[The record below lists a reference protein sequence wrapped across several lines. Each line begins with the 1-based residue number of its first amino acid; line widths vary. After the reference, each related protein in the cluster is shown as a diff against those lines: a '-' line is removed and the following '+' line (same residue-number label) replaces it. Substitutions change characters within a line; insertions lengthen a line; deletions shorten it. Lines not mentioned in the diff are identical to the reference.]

1 MNYTGPKVKLS
12 RKLGINLTT
21 KSQKYLEKK
30 PYPPGQHGKMKR
42 RAKLSDYARQLLEK
56 QKIRF
61 QYNLSEKQLRNYF
74 IKASK
79 LVGNTGDLLLQL
91 LETRLD
97 ALVYRSGLA
106 PTIYAARQIVS
117 HGHILVDRK
126 KVDIPSYQIK
136 PNQVI
141 SLSEKL
147 RKNSIFQDSIRN
159 ASAVPPYIELTKA
172 DFSFKLLYIPPKEEI
187 PVVCELPQV
196 VEYYSR

>member
-56 QKIRF
+56 QKIRS

-79 LVGNTGDLLLQL
+79 MVGNTGDLLLQL

-117 HGHILVDRK
+117 HGHILVDGK
-126 KVDIPSYQIK
+126 KVDISSYQVK
-136 PNQVI
+136 PNQVV
-141 SLSEKL
+141 SLGEQL
-147 RKNSIFQDSIRN
+147 RKNSVFQDSIRN

-172 DFSFKLLYIPPKEEI
+172 EFSFKLLYVPPKEEI
-187 PVVCELPQV
+187 PVVGELPQV

>member
-1 MNYTGPKVKLS
+1 MNNTGPKVKLS

-79 LVGNTGDLLLQL
+79 MVGNTGDLLLQL

-106 PTIYAARQIVS
+106 PTIYSARQTVS
-117 HGHILVDRK
+117 HGHILVDGKR
-126 KVDIPSYQIK
+126 VDIPSYQVK
-136 PNQVI
+136 PNRVV
-141 SLSEKL
+141 SLDENL

-159 ASAVPPYIELTKA
+159 ASTVSPYIELTKA

-187 PVVCELPQV
+187 PVVGELPQV

>member
-1 MNYTGPKVKLS
+1 MNNTGPKVKLS
-12 RKLGINLTT
+12 RKLGMNLTT
-21 KSQKYLEKK
+21 KSQKYLERK

-79 LVGNTGDLLLQL
+79 MIGNTGDLLLQL

-117 HGHILVDRK
+117 HGHILVNGK
-126 KVDIPSYQIK
+126 KVNIPSYQVE
-136 PNQVI
+136 PNQVV
-141 SLSEKL
+141 SLGEKL

-172 DFSFKLLYIPPKEEI
+172 DFLFKLLYIPPKEEI
-187 PVVCELPQV
+187 PVVGELSQV

>member
-21 KSQKYLEKK
+21 KSQKYVEKK

-42 RAKLSDYARQLLEK
+42 RAKVSDYGRQLIEK
-56 QKIRF
+56 QKLRY

-74 IKASK
+74 LNAAR
-79 LVGNTGDLLLQL
+79 LVGNTGDILLQL

-97 ALVYRSGLA
+97 SLVFRAGLA
-106 PTIYAARQIVS
+106 PTIYSARQFVS
-117 HGHILVDRK
+117 HGHILVDGKR
-126 KVDIPSYQIK
+126 VNVPSYQVK
-136 PNQVI
+136 PNQII
-141 SLSEKL
+141 SISEPM
-147 RKNSIFQDSIRN
+147 RKNIIIQDSIRN

-172 DFSFKLLYIPPKEEI
+172 DFSFKFIYVPPKEEI
-187 PVVCELPQV
+187 PIICELPQV